1 MKTVEVITDGVEQS
15 IRLPQDCHIQADE
28 VFVKRVGRSLLLIPK
43 DADPWKMFSQSLDE
57 FTDDFM
63 QDRAQPDQQ
72 ERNAAFEGTICWTP
86 ASACS

>member
-1 MKTVEVITDGVEQS
+1 MKTVEVVTDGLEQS
-15 IRLPQDCHIQADE
+15 IRLPEDCHIQAAE

-43 DADPWKMFSQSLDE
+43 DVDRWQMFSQSLDE

-72 ERNAAFEGTICWTP
+72 ECRATFE
-86 ASACS
+86 